1 MNKQT
6 SLFSNIK
13 SDFSA
18 GLVVFL
24 IAVPLCLGIALASG
38 APLFAGMISGIIGGL
53 VIGFLSGSQ
62 LSVSGP
68 AAGLTAVVL
77 VAITKLG
84 AFDIFLMAVVIG
96 GAIQLILGLIKA
108 GTVAN
113 YFPSNVITGML
124 TAIGIIIILKQL
136 PHAFGYDANSEGD
149 FTFFQVDGDNTFSAL
164 LSAVNHISI
173 GATLITVISIFIILY
188 WSKIPKLNVVPAPLV
203 AVITGILL
211 NMAFSGNELLALGS
225 NHLVSLPVPS
235 SFGDFIGQFTFP
247 NFSSIGNKDVWI
259 TGVTIAIVASVET
272 LLNVEATDKLDP
284 MKRYTSPNRELK
296 AQGVGNI
303 VSGLIGGLPITS
315 VIVRSSA
322 NINAG
327 GKTKMSSMTHGALL
341 LICAALI
348 PALLNKIPLATLA
361 AVLLVTGYKLCKI
374 SIFKE
379 MFKNGKYQWVPFV
392 VTVVAIVFT
401 DLLIGIAL
409 GMVVSVLAIL
419 RGNMKSSYYFRKEK
433 YHSGDS
439 IRLELAQ
446 EVSFLN
452 KASILLTLDHMPEN
466 ITLVIDA
473 HKTAYIDFDVL
484 QTIREFKDI
493 KAPQKNIKVILTG
506 FKTAYNIQNTPDLTP
521 EEQSRLSSPQV
532 HTISSGNH
540 KELLKELQLN

>member
-13 SDFSA
+13 GDFSS

-38 APLFAGMISGIIGGL
+38 APLFSGMIAGIIGGL
-53 VIGFLSGSQ
+53 VIGFFSGSQ

-68 AAGLTAVVL
+68 AAGLTAIVL
-77 VAITKLG
+77 SAITKLG
-84 AFDIFLMAVVIG
+84 AFDIFLLAVVIG
-96 GAIQLILGLIKA
+96 GGLQLVLGLIKA

-124 TAIGIIIILKQL
+124 AAIGIIIILKQL
-136 PHAFGYDANSEGD
+136 PHAFGYDAENEGSIA
-149 FTFFQVDGDNTFSAL
+149 FIQADGENTFSAL
-164 LSAVNHISI
+164 LSTLNHISI
-173 GATLITVISIFIILY
+173 GATIITIISILIILY
-188 WSKIPKLNVVPAPLV
+188 WSKIPKVSLVPAPLV
-203 AVITGILL
+203 AVIAGILL
-211 NMAFSGNELLALGS
+211 NRAFAGNEVLALGAK
-225 NHLVSLPVPS
+225 HLVSLPVPQ
-235 SFGDFIGQFTFP
+235 SFSDFLGQFTFP
-247 NFSSIGNKDVWI
+247 RFSAITNKEVWI
-259 TGVTIAIVASVET
+259 TGLTIAIIASVET

-284 MKRYTSPNRELK
+284 LKRHTSPNRELK
-296 AQGVGNI
+296 AQGIGNI

-327 GKTKMSSMTHGALL
+327 GRTKMATMVHGALL
-341 LICAALI
+341 LICAGLI
-348 PALLNKIPLATLA
+348 PMVLNMIPLATLA
-361 AVLLVTGYKLCKI
+361 AVLLVTGYKLCKLQV
-374 SIFKE
+374 FKE

-392 VTVVAIVFT
+392 ATVVAIVFT
-401 DLLIGIAL
+401 DLLIGIGI
-409 GMVVSVLAIL
+409 GMAVSVLAIL

-433 YHSGDS
+433 YQTGDS

-452 KASILLTLDHMPEN
+452 KASILLTLDHLPAD
-466 ITLVIDA
+466 TTVVIDA
-473 HKTAYIDFDVL
+473 QKTAYIDFDVL

-493 KAPQKNIKVILTG
+493 KAPQKNITVILTG
-506 FKTAYNIQNTPDLTP
+506 FKDVYKIPNTPGSLV
-521 EEQSRLSSPQV
+521 EEHARKANGHV
-532 HTISSGNH
+532 HTIAAGNH

>member
-13 SDFSA
+13 GDFSA

-38 APLFAGMISGIIGGL
+38 APLFSGMIAGIVGGL
-53 VIGFLSGSQ
+53 VIGFFSGSQ

-68 AAGLTAVVL
+68 AAGLTAIVL
-77 VAITKLG
+77 TAITKLG
-84 AFDIFLMAVVIG
+84 AFDIFLLAVVIG
-96 GAIQLILGLIKA
+96 GCLQLILGLIKA

-124 TAIGIIIILKQL
+124 AAIGIIIILKQL
-136 PHAFGYDANSEGD
+136 PHAFGYDAENEGSIA
-149 FTFFQVDGDNTFSAL
+149 FFQADGENTFSAL
-164 LSAVNHISI
+164 LSTLNHISI
-173 GATLITVISIFIILY
+173 GATIITLISILIILY
-188 WSKIPKLNVVPAPLV
+188 WSKIPKVNLVPAPLV
-203 AVITGILL
+203 AVIAGILL
-211 NMAFSGNELLALGS
+211 NRAFAGNEVLALGAK
-225 NHLVSLPVPS
+225 HLVSLPVPQ
-235 SFGDFIGQFTFP
+235 SFSDFLGQFTFP
-247 NFSSIGNKDVWI
+247 RFSAITDKEVWI
-259 TGVTIAIVASVET
+259 TGLTIAIIASVET

-284 MKRYTSPNRELK
+284 LKRHTSPNRELK
-296 AQGVGNI
+296 AQGIGNI

-327 GKTKMSSMTHGALL
+327 GRTKMSTMIHGSLL

-348 PALLNKIPLATLA
+348 PMVLNMIPLATLA
-361 AVLLVTGYKLCKI
+361 AVLLVTGYKLCKLQV
-374 SIFKE
+374 FRE

-392 VTVVAIVFT
+392 ATVVSIVFT
-401 DLLIGIAL
+401 DLLIGIGI
-409 GMVVSVLAIL
+409 GMAVSVLAIL

-433 YHSGDS
+433 YQTGDT

-452 KASILLTLDHMPEN
+452 KASILLTLDHLPAD
-466 ITLVIDA
+466 TTVVIDA
-473 HKTAYIDFDVL
+473 QKTAYIDFDVL

-493 KAPQKNIKVILTG
+493 KAPQKNITVILVG
-506 FKTAYNIQNTPDLTP
+506 FKDVYKIPNTPGSLV
-521 EEQSRLSSPQV
+521 EEHARKANGHV
-532 HTISSGNH
+532 HTIAAGNH

>member
-6 SLFSNIK
+6 SFFSNIK
-13 SDFSA
+13 ADFSS

-38 APLFAGMISGIIGGL
+38 APLFSGMIAGIIGGI

-77 VAITKLG
+77 TAITKLG
-84 AFDIFLMAVVIG
+84 AFDIFLLSLVIA
-96 GAIQLILGLIKA
+96 GALQLLLGLIKA

-136 PHAFGYDANSEGD
+136 PHAFGYDKDAEGD
-149 FTFFQVDGDNTFSAL
+149 FTFFQVDGENSFSAI
-164 LSAVNHISI
+164 LSVINHISI
-173 GATLITVISIFIILY
+173 GATLITAISILIILY
-188 WSKIPKLNVVPAPLV
+188 WNKIPKVNVVPAPLV
-203 AVITGILL
+203 AVIAGILL
-211 NMAFSGNELLALGS
+211 NMAFAGNGVLALGA
-225 NHLVSLPVPS
+225 NHLVSLPVPG
-235 SFGDFIGQFTFP
+235 SFNDFIGQFMTP
-247 NFSSIGNKDVWI
+247 RFSAIGNKDVWI
-259 TGVTIAIVASVET
+259 TAVTIAIVASVET

-296 AQGVGNI
+296 AQGVGNM

-327 GKTKMSSMTHGALL
+327 AKSKLSSVIHGALL
-341 LICAALI
+341 LICTATIAS
-348 PALLNKIPLATLA
+348 LLNKIPLATLA
-361 AVLLVTGYKLCKI
+361 AVLLVTGYKLCKPA
-374 SIFKE
+374 IFKE

-409 GMVVSVLAIL
+409 GMMVSVLAIL
-419 RGNMKSSYYFRKEK
+419 RGNMKSSYFFRKEK
-433 YHSGDS
+433 YQHGDS
-439 IRLELAQ
+439 IRLDLAQ

-452 KASILLTLDHMPEN
+452 KASILLTLDHLPAD
-466 ITLVIDA
+466 TTVVIDA
-473 HKTAYIDFDVL
+473 QKTAYIDFDVL
-484 QTIREFKDI
+484 QTIREFKEI

-506 FKTAYNIQNTPDLTP
+506 FKEVYKIQNTPNLSK
-521 EEQSRLSSPQV
+521 EEQEKMSSGHV
-532 HTISSGNH
+532 HTIATGNH
-540 KELLKELQLN
+540 EELLKTLQLN